1 MGKDSVK
8 AFFLLLTAV
17 ELPAKDYHLLIDVC
31 VCVCNIYVHIYVN
44 IGFELPAKDYYLLF
58 DACAKEAQQG
68 NGVAVEQV
76 SYVYIYTPILVSR
89 IYTPIRVL
97 LY

>member
-1 MGKDSVK
+1 M
-8 AFFLLLTAV
+8 
-17 ELPAKDYHLLIDVC
+17 C
-31 VCVCNIYVHIYVN
+31 VCVCNIYVHIYVY

-76 SYVYIYTPILVSR
+76 SYVYMLHTYTPILVSR
-89 IYTPIRVL
+89 IYTPILVL